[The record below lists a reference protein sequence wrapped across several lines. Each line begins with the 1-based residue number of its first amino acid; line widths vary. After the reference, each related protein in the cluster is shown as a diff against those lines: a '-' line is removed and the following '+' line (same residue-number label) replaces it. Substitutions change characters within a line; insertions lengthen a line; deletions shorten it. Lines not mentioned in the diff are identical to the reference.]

1 LISLKTVEDVLISYI
16 AAYSSGTCLSV
27 QNNSE
32 TIPNYSISNHHSSFC
47 LLATRERQ
55 IGMICRDF
63 YQSLG
68 EGSAKSLC
76 PFGFEVIYTKI
87 KIGQKHILLYGILSF
102 NGNIF
107 QQRISPLPRVTK
119 KRAKTEIEKNKQL
132 FDLDATYIFYSS
144 ASDVLNTLLAGRVG
158 ASIRSL
164 SHHILTPI
172 QGAMADLD
180 NIVIDNKYKEQ
191 FESLHRNISQINDT
205 SKTIQL
211 LLAEQLQFNKN
222 QIRRVNIH
230 QYIDK
235 VLLSLKSAAVK
246 NRIIFTQDY
255 NNVSKTIE
263 AIPDQFHIVIQ
274 NLIQNAF
281 KYSYSGFQDK
291 DTIIHISFNEYNNNC
306 IEIKISNI
314 GCGLTER
321 EIDSLEVFDLGFRGE
336 LSRDRERTGSGCGL
350 YISNLIATAH
360 KGKIL
365 IKSYPVGKVGKNG
378 QVYKTNVSL
387 VMPIIQE

>member
-1 LISLKTVEDVLISYI
+1 LISLKTVEEVLISYI

-27 QNNSE
+27 QNSSD
-32 TIPNYSISNHHSSFC
+32 TIPNYSISKNHSSFC

-55 IGMICRDF
+55 IGIICRNF
-63 YQSLG
+63 YQSLN
-68 EGSAKSLC
+68 EGSAKKTC

-87 KIGQKHILLYGILSF
+87 KIGQKHVILYGILSF
-102 NGNIF
+102 NGGIF
-107 QQRISPLPRVTK
+107 HQGINPLPRVTK
-119 KRAKTEIEKNKQL
+119 KKAKTEIEKRRQL
-132 FDLDATYIFYSS
+132 FDLDATYNFFSS
-144 ASDVLNTLLAGRVG
+144 VSDVLNTLLAGRVG

-164 SHHILTPI
+164 SHHILTSI

-180 NIVIDNKYKEQ
+180 NIEIDNKYKEQ
-191 FESLHRNISQINDT
+191 FESLRKNISEINDT

-222 QIRRVNIH
+222 QIRRINIH

-235 VLLSLKSAAVK
+235 ILLSLKSAAAK
-246 NRIIFTQDY
+246 NRITFTQDY
-255 NNVSKTIE
+255 NNVSTTIE
-263 AIPDQFHIVIQ
+263 AIPDQFYIVLQ

-291 DTIIHISFNEYNNNC
+291 DTIIHISFNEYNHDC
-306 IEIKISNI
+306 LEIKISNI
-314 GCGLTER
+314 GCGITER

-365 IKSYPVGKVGKNG
+365 IKSYPVGKAGKNG